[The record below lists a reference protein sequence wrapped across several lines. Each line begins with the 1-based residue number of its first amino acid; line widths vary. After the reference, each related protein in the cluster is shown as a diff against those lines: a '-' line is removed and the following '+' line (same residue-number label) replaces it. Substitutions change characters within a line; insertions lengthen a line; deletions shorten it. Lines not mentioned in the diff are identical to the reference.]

1 MREKLKKRFVNV
13 KGKRRGEGSL
23 KYSKEKERILIR
35 EIVYKLMNECINLK
49 PMKDDFFRL
58 EERMIEMNPNL
69 SSKGLYRKLMK
80 RYWNLNANIRVV
92 EKII

>member
-1 MREKLKKRFVNV
+1 M

-35 EIVYKLMNECINLK
+35 ENVYNLMNECINRK

-80 RYWNLNANIRVV
+80 RYWNLNANIRMA
-92 EKII
+92 EKTFYPSMCKI